1 MWRIWLQFD
10 IRRVLVG
17 LHVVLALLA
26 FTIHFLLLSTD
37 RYNWLDQASGAPIA
51 SKSAQ
56 VELLD
61 GPGLG

>member
-1 MWRIWLQFD
+1 MWKIWLQFD

-17 LHVVLALLA
+17 LHVVMALLA

-37 RYNWLDQASGAPIA
+37 RYNWLDQASGAPVAA
-51 SKSAQ
+51 SAS
-56 VELLD
+56 VTLLD

>member
-10 IRRVLVG
+10 IRRVLVA
-17 LHVVLALLA
+17 LHVGLAVLA

-51 SKSAQ
+51 AQSAS

-61 GPGLG
+61 GPVAG